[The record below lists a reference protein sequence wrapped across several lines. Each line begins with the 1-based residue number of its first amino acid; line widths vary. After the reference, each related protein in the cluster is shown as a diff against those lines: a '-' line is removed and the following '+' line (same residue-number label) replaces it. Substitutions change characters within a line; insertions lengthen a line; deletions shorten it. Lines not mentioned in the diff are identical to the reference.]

1 MDQTNV
7 LERGEFFTCCISRGI
22 SSVKNSNHEIQSKL
36 KHYGILWCTSAR
48 IYSSLEYILVKS
60 FQSQMKQIKLCIIL
74 VVDFSLVIVLF
85 LMSCSNLGFVVISIL
100 MFYRWF
106 FSFEIC
112 RNLKRLLSHWKPIVE
127 NCPLYPKF
135 GMVRNPGCFYR
146 CRINYRT
153 VA

>member
-112 RNLKRLLSHWKPIVE
+112 RNLKRLFISLKAYGRKIVRFSRSLVWSGI
-127 NCPLYPKF
+127 PD
-135 GMVRNPGCFYR
+135 VS
-146 CRINYRT
+146 T
-153 VA
+153 VVG